1 MTEYLND
8 VVLGEVSPVATLH
21 MSEAEKAERTL
32 TMTVAR
38 QTVFGASFDPVPFL
52 VWSEAYHY
60 GDGHPVVIITE
71 DGEYIGSTYEGGV
84 ILR

>member
-1 MTEYLND
+1 MTQHL
-8 VVLGEVSPVATLH
+8 VATIH
-21 MSEAEKAERTL
+21 ISEAEKAERTL
-32 TMTVAR
+32 TTTVTR
-38 QTVFGASFDPVPFL
+38 QTVFGPADDRVPFL
-52 VWSEAYHY
+52 LWSEAYHY